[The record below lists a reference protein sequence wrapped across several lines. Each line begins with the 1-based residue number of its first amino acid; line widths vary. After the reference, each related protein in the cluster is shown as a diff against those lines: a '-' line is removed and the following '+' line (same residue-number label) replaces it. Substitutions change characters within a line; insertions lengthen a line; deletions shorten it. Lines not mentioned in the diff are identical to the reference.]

1 MLSRTT
7 VSYALSG
14 AIVLFATPASA
25 DFKLERRL
33 TLAPGGSF
41 TLTADVGSVVVTGDS
56 PSGAMV
62 TVTSSVDNLDERF
75 DFAFD
80 ERPGAATVTVK
91 RRGSWLK
98 GIFEGFQGRVQLT
111 IHVPRTTAVS
121 VRTSGGSVQASALA
135 GDVHVGSSGGGLTVL
150 DVDGSVDADTSGGP
164 IRIERVRGTVTA
176 NTSGGGITIT
186 DVQAVTRA
194 DTSGGGIEIAGVK
207 GDVHAETSG
216 GGVRVRNAGGRVE
229 ARSSGGSVTVAFAA
243 GNNKGGLLSSSGGGV
258 RAEIDP
264 SVALSIDASASGGS
278 VNSNVPITV
287 RGRVSND
294 SLSGD
299 LNGGGPALRLRS
311 SGGGVDISA
320 TPKTSAAR

>member
-186 DVQAVTRA
+186 DV
-194 DTSGGGIEIAGVK
+194 
-207 GDVHAETSG
+207 HAETSG